1 MKNYITVPLF
11 SEPEQH
17 GMYEVLSL
25 ISFMLIFLAIVIYIF
40 TKRYKREEVRAPL
53 EDDNSEDTLPKN

>member
-1 MKNYITVPLF
+1 MLLF
-11 SEPEQH
+11 TEPEQH
-17 GMYEVLSL
+17 GMYEVLSV